1 MVVFRIEMRDGQT
14 VDLANTQQTDFAR
27 HFGTISA
34 LTRDA
39 ETKLGDVRYCP
50 LFIRSFVQRLAAAR
64 PK

>member
-39 ETKLGDVRYCP
+39 ETKLW
-50 LFIRSFVQRLAAAR
+50 
-64 PK
+64 